1 MIIRS
6 LTLINF
12 GVYAGTN
19 VFKFTNQKP
28 IVLIAGMNGRGKT
41 TFLEAV
47 LLALYG
53 SNSFA
58 YQESAYR
65 TYGQY
70 LKAFVN
76 RDSWTQKASV
86 ELEFSMDAKANEI
99 YIIRREWNAL
109 NKRTREEVYVEKNG
123 EKDEFLIKNWSMFI
137 ENVLPSALSNFFF
150 FDGEKIAELAVDSTN
165 TQLKESIRAML
176 GLSVIDLLQRDIG
189 RNISRLSKLTFS
201 KKEQKELDS
210 LREIKERNEES
221 LEKKVSEIEKLQWK
235 QAKVESEISALREE
249 YASAG
254 GTAFEER
261 QKLEQ
266 KRSEVILR
274 LEQNRSM
281 LFDVSASELPLC
293 MVKGLLSKIKEQSV
307 KEQESA
313 MMHQTV
319 DNIVNL
325 YEQFDATDDE
335 KKPIRRFMDF
345 VTEKTTEQSVDSVY
359 SLSNHGILQVEELLN
374 SNLENVTQL
383 TKRLLGD
390 ETGIQRELDKV
401 DSYLAADI
409 DEGEIKGIYK
419 RLQKK
424 LQTKYDLALKMDI
437 KQQERSTIEWNLSK
451 AANDY
456 QRVVEHML
464 SIIEA
469 TDDNEREIKYS
480 HMAEKVLQEFAIKLQ
495 ERKVIRLAETI
506 TECYKRLANKKNL
519 IHRIV
524 MNPETLEISYLD
536 EKNSVVPKTSLS
548 AGEKQLMVISILWAL
563 AICSKKKLPVIIDTP
578 LSRLDSAHR
587 TSLIT
592 TYFPNASD
600 QTIILSTDSEI
611 DQNYYELMK
620 NNVGDEFTLKYDDR
634 SKCTHIQRGY
644 FQEDSTS

>member
-86 ELEFSMDAKANEI
+86 ELEFSMDAKASEI

-235 QAKVESEISALREE
+235 EAKVESEISSLREE

-319 DNIVNL
+319 ANIVDL

-335 KKPIRRFMDF
+335 KKPIRKFMDF
-345 VTEKTTEQSVDSVY
+345 VTEIS
-359 SLSNHGILQVEELLN
+359 
-374 SNLENVTQL
+374 
-383 TKRLLGD
+383 RFR
-390 ETGIQRELDKV
+390 IQ
-401 DSYLAADI
+401 
-409 DEGEIKGIYK
+409 
-419 RLQKK
+419 
-424 LQTKYDLALKMDI
+424 
-437 KQQERSTIEWNLSK
+437 
-451 AANDY
+451 
-456 QRVVEHML
+456 
-464 SIIEA
+464 II
-469 TDDNEREIKYS
+469 
-480 HMAEKVLQEFAIKLQ
+480 
-495 ERKVIRLAETI
+495 
-506 TECYKRLANKKNL
+506 
-519 IHRIV
+519 
-524 MNPETLEISYLD
+524 
-536 EKNSVVPKTSLS
+536 
-548 AGEKQLMVISILWAL
+548 
-563 AICSKKKLPVIIDTP
+563 
-578 LSRLDSAHR
+578 
-587 TSLIT
+587 
-592 TYFPNASD
+592 
-600 QTIILSTDSEI
+600 
-611 DQNYYELMK
+611 
-620 NNVGDEFTLKYDDR
+620 
-634 SKCTHIQRGY
+634 
-644 FQEDSTS
+644 